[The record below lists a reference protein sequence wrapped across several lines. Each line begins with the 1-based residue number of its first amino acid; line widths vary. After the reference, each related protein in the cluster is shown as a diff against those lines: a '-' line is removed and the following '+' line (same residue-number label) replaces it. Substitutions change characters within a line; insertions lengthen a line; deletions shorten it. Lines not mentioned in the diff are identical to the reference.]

1 MCLKVIIIVFLLQ
14 VLESRCNGHIP
25 HLSTLSQQ
33 EREALWLLD
42 DRNMQISNFLNFLH
56 QDFILKHLETVEF
69 HYKQGN
75 FDGEFSLSPYQQRR
89 IRRKC
94 KSRNMLIRSKAEQIV
109 KMLETCFSA
118 PDSGMKT
125 ISLPLPSAN
134 IASMGGSDRSG
145 QAVTFDTKRNTGTS
159 VSTISGNETVESTKM
174 ESKLN
179 FPGVSAERALP
190 KSSLLPQET
199 ETLTPQATKDT
210 QHGMDESC
218 LPNEPA
224 KNNQKESNYVFPNDE
239 RMTKAK
245 STILPSKDVKLT
257 HKDSSSSTGMPP
269 ESPKVMPKTKK
280 TSEYVAIA
288 QVRLS
293 PYYVSL
299 YIWKV
304 KRRSV
309 YIFSVDIC
317 D

>member
-42 DRNMQISNFLNFLH
+42 DRNTQISNFLNFLH
-56 QDFILKHLETVEF
+56 QDFILEHLETVEF

-75 FDGEFSLSPYQQRR
+75 FDGNYSLSPYQQRR

-118 PDSGMKT
+118 PDSGMET

-134 IASMGGSDRSG
+134 IASVGGSDRSG
-145 QAVTFDTKRNTGTS
+145 QAVTFDTKRNTGTC
-159 VSTISGNETVESTKM
+159 VSTISGNETVESNKM

-179 FPGVSAERALP
+179 FPAVSAELSLQESTLQHSGSVKLP
-190 KSSLLPQET
+190 NSSLLPQET
-199 ETLTPQATKDT
+199 VTLTPQATKDI

-218 LPNEPA
+218 LPNEPV
-224 KNNQKESNYVFPNDE
+224 KNNQKVTNYVFRKDE

-245 STILPSKDVKLT
+245 SNILPSEGVKST

-280 TSEYVAIA
+280 PSEYVAIA

-293 PYYVSL
+293 PYYVSF
-299 YIWKV
+299 YFWKV
-304 KRRSV
+304 
-309 YIFSVDIC
+309 
-317 D
+317 